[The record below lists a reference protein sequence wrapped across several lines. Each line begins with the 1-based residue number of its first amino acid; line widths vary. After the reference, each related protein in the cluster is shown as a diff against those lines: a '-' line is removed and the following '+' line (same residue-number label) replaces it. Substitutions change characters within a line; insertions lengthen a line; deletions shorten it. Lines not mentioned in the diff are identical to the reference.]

1 MQALETKT
9 ATFEEVT
16 AKLAE
21 RRSKVAGLQRE
32 IEAATQEAAG
42 LKNLREKFLV
52 PASAGDAAA
61 TRHVQEIEGQQQV
74 VGRKVEGL
82 QIRLQTAE
90 RELHEVELEH
100 AALAQAAAAEE
111 RARQDEQL
119 IAEVEKDL
127 WNINASF
134 RALCRRKFNLDERVR
149 QLDERQKLLVL
160 PMVLEGLRPPVT
172 WNEKWDPSTYKLG
185 TPLTVLDACAPDEL
199 KHLEILR

>member
-1 MQALETKT
+1 MQAAEQVGTL
-9 ATFEEVT
+9 EEVT

-21 RRSKVAGLQRE
+21 RRSTVAGLQRE
-32 IEAATQEAAG
+32 IEAATQEGAG
-42 LKNLREKFLV
+42 IKTMRERFLV
-52 PASAGDAAA
+52 PASAGDKAA
-61 TRHVQEIEGQQQV
+61 TAHVEELERQQLV
-74 VGRKVEGL
+74 IGRKVEGL
-82 QIRLQTAE
+82 RLRLQTAE
-90 RELHEVELEH
+90 HELHEVEVEH
-100 AALAQAAAAEE
+100 AGLAQKAAAEE

-127 WNINASF
+127 WNFNASF

-185 TPLTVLDACAPDEL
+185 TPLTVLDACAPDKL

>member
-1 MQALETKT
+1 MQVAEQVGTL
-9 ATFEEVT
+9 EEVT

-21 RRSKVAGLQRE
+21 RRATVAGLQRE
-32 IEAATQEAAG
+32 IEEATQEAAG

-52 PASAGDAAA
+52 MDGEAA
-61 TRHVQEIEGQQQV
+61 TRHVQEIEGQQQT
-74 VGRKVEGL
+74 VGRKLEGL
-82 QIRLQTAE
+82 RLRLLPWE
-90 RELHEVELEH
+90 RALHETEVDH
-100 AALAQAAAAEE
+100 AALAQKAAAAE

-172 WNEKWDPSTYKLG
+172 WNEHWEPSSYKLG

-199 KHLEILR
+199 RHLEELK